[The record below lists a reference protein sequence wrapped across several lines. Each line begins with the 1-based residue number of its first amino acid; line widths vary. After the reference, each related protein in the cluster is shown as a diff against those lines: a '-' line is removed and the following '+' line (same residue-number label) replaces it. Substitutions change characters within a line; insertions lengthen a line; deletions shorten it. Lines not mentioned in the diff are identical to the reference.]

1 MKAIEDIR
9 FLNFLSDQIEEKFI
23 AEIGSVRQTLDPAV
37 LPPLVYLVDEHYLE
51 RMRELV
57 FI

>member
-1 MKAIEDIR
+1 M
-9 FLNFLSDQIEEKFI
+9 